1 MVEEENVKTLK
12 GTKKKIDIETRRK
25 INYKQTVEISVGA
38 INNGHSKGINNNRRK
53 TQNEDSRQK
62 NIQHRK
68 GAEPRYSR
76 RISCSCYLSDT
87 VRITHLF

>member
-38 INNGHSKGINNNRRK
+38 INNQQWTFQRHKQQYAQDTERRQQTEK
-53 TQNEDSRQK
+53 YTTQKR
-62 NIQHRK
+62 
-68 GAEPRYSR
+68 G
-76 RISCSCYLSDT
+76 
-87 VRITHLF
+87 